1 MELQEILSVALGTL
15 IVIVIAHFAVFWVVR
30 TMYPPPP
37 SVVYMPAPASIVTST
52 PTGLSTTPV
61 ETFTSP
67 ALPEQQNVSVPT
79 YPTSVQVEAP
89 REERRPGPP
98 PPEDT
103 SIRGNP
109 GAAAPNA

>member
-37 SVVYMPAPASIVTST
+37 SVVYMPAPTAAAPVLSST
-52 PTGLSTTPV
+52 PI
-61 ETFTSP
+61 ETFTS
-67 ALPEQQNVSVPT
+67 AAVPEQQNVSVPT
-79 YPTSVQVEAP
+79 YSPPVPVEAP
-89 REERRPGPP
+89 REERRAGPP

-109 GAAAPNA
+109 GVASPNA

>member
-30 TMYPPPP
+30 TMYPPPT
-37 SVVYMPAPASIVTST
+37 SVVYMPAPTAAVPAPAISST
-52 PTGLSTTPV
+52 PI

-67 ALPEQQNVSVPT
+67 PLTEQQNVTVPT
-79 YPTSVQVEAP
+79 YAAPVPVEAP
-89 REERRPGPP
+89 REEKRAGPP

-103 SIRGNP
+103 SIRGNS
-109 GAAAPNA
+109 GVAAPNA

>member
-37 SVVYMPAPASIVTST
+37 SVVYMPAPTPPAVSST
-52 PTGLSTTPV
+52 PI

-79 YPTSVQVEAP
+79 YAPPVSVEAP
-89 REERRPGPP
+89 REEKRPGPP

-103 SIRGNP
+103 SIRGKSGVATSNT
-109 GAAAPNA
+109 

>member
-1 MELQEILSVALGTL
+1 MELQEILTVAIGTL

-37 SVVYMPAPASIVTST
+37 SVVYMPAPVPDAPILSST
-52 PTGLSTTPV
+52 PIDTFTAPPSSQQQNVTLPTYAPSVPV
-61 ETFTSP
+61 ET
-67 ALPEQQNVSVPT
+67 
-79 YPTSVQVEAP
+79 P
-89 REERRPGPP
+89 REEKRPGPP

-109 GAAAPNA
+109 GVAPPNA

>member
-37 SVVYMPAPASIVTST
+37 SVVYMPAPTAVAPTLSST
-52 PTGLSTTPV
+52 PI

-79 YPTSVQVEAP
+79 YAPPVPVEAP
-89 REERRPGPP
+89 REERKGPP

-103 SIRGNP
+103 SIRRKP
-109 GAAAPNA
+109 GMDGANA